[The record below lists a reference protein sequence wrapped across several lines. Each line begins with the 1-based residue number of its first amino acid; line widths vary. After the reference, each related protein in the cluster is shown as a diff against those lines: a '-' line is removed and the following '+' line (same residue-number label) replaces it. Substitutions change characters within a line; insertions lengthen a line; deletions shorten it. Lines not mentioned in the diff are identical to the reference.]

1 MKNFMRNNN
10 QNNSQIH
17 NKGIVWAPLI
27 AIAALGI
34 LGWFAVTNWSAE
46 ILNLILSLLNA
57 LAAVILPAVYQFF
70 NILAQFAALII
81 NSFIVLNPFSGITVA
96 PLLWE
101 FFKNISYVVLV
112 FLSLWAGFQFILS
125 REDEARRLLIGI
137 LIVAFLI
144 NFTFVLAKE
153 FFMFFWYLTKNVL
166 SLIGNV
172 YSIDNN
178 IDRSNFGEILY
189 ASLSFLIGKQGQDIG
204 NKIFEEIRAIAP
216 STNDPRLTEQTVLL
230 SFNLFFLIMSF
241 IGSALM
247 LIFAGIAFGKF
258 FIISF
263 LVGVLPLACIAYL
276 LPNQKGH
283 FDQWWKLFFT
293 WNINIL
299 VLIVL
304 IMIGIFLFAS
314 PDSINNLSQIFL
326 ANLKENNSIF
336 GNLGDTASTLAIA
349 ISLSLRF
356 FIIAV
361 YYGIVILVALK
372 MGGQFAEAGY
382 NFAKWSWTKTGS
394 LISDQAKNLAA
405 GPLNRLGDKMNDVAN
420 KLAQY
425 GPTGALLAK
434 RIRSAAKTLQK
445 PAKEHDKE
453 IAEEMWEAVKNK
465 SPEEIA
471 RAADKLRGGTLNEFA
486 ELISKNKSADEIF
499 KIFTQSERLQEDI
512 KARKTLCKEKLDCAL
527 DSIMKPEE
535 REKAMQLL
543 AQRLDFTKTNL
554 RDFESIFSQLNIGD
568 AEKRQL
574 YQVLTSY
581 LRNPKNFFA
590 HPTNLSILQKSGLG
604 AILDENQNIIRQTP
618 TYRLFNEGLNNIL
631 NNMRITDPELRRRI
645 TEGYLSEYMEGKI
658 DEDKLR
664 GWMEN
669 DARQLRADVENKATQ
684 LLQQQ
689 REELNAQ
696 ISSLEQER
704 NNLNQLNQQ
713 LEGSIKE
720 INQILG
726 ELEKTEVWDELLS
739 GEREPEDLKMKITSM
754 PGVLEIDLSQLG
766 IEGKF
771 TSREEAV
778 DAIKNKL
785 NILQGEHTEK
795 SKQTQE
801 IDSRISNLRSQV
813 KQLGEKEEEIKK
825 GIQQPKLEEIIRA
838 FNNLILIFRDPTIAP
853 PRREATKLS
862 QEDIEAIAK
871 RVQEQREEE

>member
-581 LRNPKNFFA
+581 LRNPNNFFA
-590 HPTNLSILQKSGLG
+590 HPTNLSILRNANLDS
-604 AILDENQNIIRQTP
+604 ILQDPKNQETIMKTP
-618 TYRLFNEGLNNIL
+618 TYHLFSDTLNKIL
-631 NNMRITDPELRRRI
+631 DDLGITDSEIRKTI
-645 TEGYLSEYMEGKI
+645 KDEYLSEYRKGKI
-658 DEDKLR
+658 
-664 GWMEN
+664 N
-669 DARQLRADVENKATQ
+669 D
-684 LLQQQ
+684 
-689 REELNAQ
+689 EELEKLLKENGRVLLNDIKTKTSALIANIDQ
-696 ISSLEQER
+696 DISGLQNRSQDLSQQLTAIQEQER
-704 NNLNQLNQQ
+704 RLNAILSNAGSTSEERERWRNFLQVNPQSQQTYGINISPEGRITFSPDLGIVGEFSNINEAIQAVQNKLNEAQNQ
-713 LEGSIKE
+713 RTE
-720 INQILG
+720 INQQQQSVDTQIRNYQAKRDQINRVQLQDRFSD
-726 ELEKTEVWDELLS
+726 EVINAL
-739 GEREPEDLKMKITSM
+739 
-754 PGVLEIDLSQLG
+754 
-766 IEGKF
+766 
-771 TSREEAV
+771 
-778 DAIKNKL
+778 
-785 NILQGEHTEK
+785 
-795 SKQTQE
+795 
-801 IDSRISNLRSQV
+801 
-813 KQLGEKEEEIKK
+813 
-825 GIQQPKLEEIIRA
+825 
-838 FNNLILIFRDPTIAP
+838 NNLIKIFKDPLTAP